1 MKKELTPRERFDLA
15 HELEELSVSI
25 ELDAKDGE
33 ISEDDAKY
41 RMELL
46 ERAIY
51 AICPDYD
58 EQLDTGLQE
67 YMAEQGEH
75 DG

>member
-1 MKKELTPRERFDLA
+1 MKKELTQQDRFDLA

-25 ELDAKDGE
+25 ELDAKDGI

-41 RMELL
+41 RMDLL

-51 AICPDYD
+51 AICPNYD
-58 EQLDTGLQE
+58 EQLDAGFQQ